1 MEQLILKSDSENIR
15 EVAATLTSL
24 KDSGTIGIA
33 TFKNADGEF
42 ALYGESRMMTP
53 LEDYLN
59 QDLML
64 FIKSEADWSWLPLD
78 ENVVFIEL

>member
-1 MEQLILKSDSENIR
+1 MKSNSENIQ

-42 ALYGESRMMTP
+42 ALYGESRMMMP
-53 LEDYLN
+53 LEDYID
-59 QDLML
+59 QELML
-64 FIKSEADWSWLPLD
+64 IIKSESNWSWLPLD
-78 ENVVFIEL
+78 ENIIFVEL

>member
-1 MEQLILKSDSENIR
+1 MKSDSENIR

-33 TFKNADGEF
+33 TFENADGVLI
-42 ALYGESRMMTP
+42 LYGESRMMMM

-64 FIKSEADWSWLPLD
+64 FIKSESDWSWLPLD
-78 ENVVFIEL
+78 ENIFFIEL

>member
-1 MEQLILKSDSENIR
+1 MKSNIENIR

-42 ALYGESRMMTP
+42 ALYGESRMMMR
-53 LEDYLN
+53 LEEYID
-59 QDLML
+59 QELML
-64 FIKSEADWSWLPLD
+64 FIKSEYDWSWLPLD
-78 ENVVFIEL
+78 ENILFVEP

>member
-1 MEQLILKSDSENIR
+1 MKSNIENIR

-42 ALYGESRMMTP
+42 ALYGESRMMMR
-53 LEDYLN
+53 LEEYID
-59 QDLML
+59 QELML
-64 FIKSEADWSWLPLD
+64 FIESESDWSWLPLD
-78 ENVVFIEL
+78 ENTVFIEL

>member
-1 MEQLILKSDSENIR
+1 MKSDSENIQ

-24 KDSGTIGIA
+24 EDSGTIGIA

-42 ALYGESRMMTP
+42 TLYGETRMMLL

-78 ENVVFIEL
+78 ENIMFIEL